1 MREAAQLD
9 KDHGTAGSQA
19 DSRLQVGGREAA
31 EYDNQRVWFFLV
43 YQYVVFGLIHAFMEV
58 RIEC

>member
-1 MREAAQLD
+1 MNGALSVCLSVCLS
-9 KDHGTAGSQA
+9 GW
-19 DSRLQVGGREAA
+19 EAA

-58 RIEC
+58 RTPHLEC